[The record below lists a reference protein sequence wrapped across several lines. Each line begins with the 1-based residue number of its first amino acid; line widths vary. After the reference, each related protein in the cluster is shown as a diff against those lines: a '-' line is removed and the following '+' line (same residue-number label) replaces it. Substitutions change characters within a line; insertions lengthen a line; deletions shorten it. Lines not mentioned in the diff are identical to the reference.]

1 MKFPK
6 NAFVFEINTL
16 NPKLHAKQKLQLRN
30 QNGLILV
37 FLDRNLELLLYFKS
51 AFLNSLKCNGSQ
63 SALFGYFWAVML
75 KKFIFIFEIITLKF
89 AKMHIVLC
97 KNRNF

>member
-63 SALFGYFWAVML
+63 SALFGYFLGCNV
-75 KKFIFIFEIITLKF
+75 KEIYF
-89 AKMHIVLC
+89 HI
-97 KNRNF
+97 